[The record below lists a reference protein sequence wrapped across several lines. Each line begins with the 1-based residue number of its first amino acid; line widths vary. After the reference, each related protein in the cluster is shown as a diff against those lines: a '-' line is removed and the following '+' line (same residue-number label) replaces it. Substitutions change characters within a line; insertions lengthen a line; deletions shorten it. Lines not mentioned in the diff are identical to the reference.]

1 MPGVDTQAPSRYD
14 TGMDFDTWRKQVD
27 TEALVGTSELPDTNY
42 PLMWESGFTP
52 REAAEVALR
61 TPYGE
66 DAEW

>member
-1 MPGVDTQAPSRYD
+1 
-14 TGMDFDTWRKQVD
+14 MDFDTWRKQVD
-27 TEALVGTSELPDTNY
+27 TEALALAGASELPDTNY
-42 PLMWESGFTP
+42 PLMWENGFTP